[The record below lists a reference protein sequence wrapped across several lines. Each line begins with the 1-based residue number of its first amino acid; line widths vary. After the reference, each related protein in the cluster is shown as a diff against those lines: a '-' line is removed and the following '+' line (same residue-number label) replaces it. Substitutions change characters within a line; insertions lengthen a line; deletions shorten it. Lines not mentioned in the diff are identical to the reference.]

1 VGGAAAL
8 VPLAAVVVIAPA
20 AAAAVVEIDAVA
32 DAVPTTVTML
42 PAGRRDVVRSEQ
54 VLELGT
60 AHHARELD
68 AVLRLNT
75 RPLGG
80 RAGVDG
86 PDVCAVVDLEERQSQ
101 IFSCTGDRERCVSY

>member
-1 VGGAAAL
+1 VI
-8 VPLAAVVVIAPA
+8 IAPA
-20 AAAAVVEIDAVA
+20 AAVVVVVEIDAVV
-32 DAVPTTVTML
+32 DAVPTTAAVL
-42 PAGRRDVVRSEQ
+42 PAGRRDVVRAEQ

-68 AVLRLNT
+68 AVLRLYA

-86 PDVCAVVDLEERQSQ
+86 PDVCAVVDLEERESQ
-101 IFSCTGDRERCVSY
+101 IFSCTGTREMRE